1 MPHDVFLSGGTFRVL
16 RYYLT
21 VAREENITRAA
32 DMLHITQP
40 TLSRQMAEL
49 EEELN
54 TRLFERTNRK
64 IVLTESGMLLRRRA
78 EELISLADKV
88 QQEFQSGGDELTGLI
103 SIGSGVTAAV
113 SACLPKL
120 LQDYAQKYPQ
130 VRFELHTGTAAGIKD
145 LLDKGLLDIG
155 ILMEPIEV
163 EKYDFV
169 RLPEKEVW
177 GILMPAD
184 DPLAQKTA
192 ITPGDLQDLPLI
204 VSWRIREREAKAW
217 FGGDTEH
224 LNVFCTYDLID
235 NAATLVE
242 HRLGYAFVIQ
252 GALKPAPGLTF
263 RPLTPEVSNTSVLVW
278 KRYQPSHPAVQKF
291 IELAQNAYRA

>member
-1 MPHDVFLSGGTFRVL
+1 MELRVL

-169 RLPEKEVW
+169 RLPVKEVW

-263 RPLTPEVSNTSVLVW
+263 RPLAPEVSNTSVLVW

-291 IELAQNAYRA
+291 IELAQNTYRA

>member
-1 MPHDVFLSGGTFRVL
+1 MELRVL

-169 RLPEKEVW
+169 RLPVKEVW

-184 DPLAQKTA
+184 DPLAQKPA
-192 ITPGDLQDLPLI
+192 IAPGDLQDLPLI

-263 RPLTPEVSNTSVLVW
+263 RPLAPEVSNTSVLVW

-291 IELAQNAYRA
+291 IELAQDAYRA

>member
-1 MPHDVFLSGGTFRVL
+1 MELRVL

-49 EEELN
+49 EEELH

-113 SACLPKL
+113 SACLPRL

-145 LLDKGLLDIG
+145 LLDKGLLDSG

-169 RLPEKEVW
+169 RLPVKEVW

-184 DPLAQKTA
+184 DPLAQKPA
-192 ITPGDLQDLPLI
+192 IAPGDLQDLPLI

-217 FGGDTEH
+217 FGGDTAH

-242 HRLGYAFVIQ
+242 RRLGYAFVIQ

-263 RPLTPEVSNTSVLVW
+263 RPLAPEVSNTSVLVW

-291 IELAQNAYRA
+291 IELAQDAYRA

>member
-1 MPHDVFLSGGTFRVL
+1 MELRVL

-49 EEELN
+49 EEELH

-113 SACLPKL
+113 SACLPRL

-169 RLPEKEVW
+169 RLPVKEVW

-192 ITPGDLQDLPLI
+192 IAPGDLQDLPLI

-242 HRLGYAFVIQ
+242 RRLGYAFVIQ

-263 RPLTPEVSNTSVLVW
+263 RPLSPEVSNTSVLVW

-291 IELAQNAYRA
+291 IELAQDAYRA

>member
-1 MPHDVFLSGGTFRVL
+1 MELRVL

-49 EEELN
+49 EEELH

-113 SACLPKL
+113 SACLPRL

-169 RLPEKEVW
+169 RLPVKEVW

-184 DPLAQKTA
+184 DPLAQKTV

-263 RPLTPEVSNTSVLVW
+263 RPLAPEVSNTSVLVW

>member
-1 MPHDVFLSGGTFRVL
+1 MELRVL

-113 SACLPKL
+113 SACLPEL

-130 VRFELHTGTAAGIKD
+130 VRFELHTGTAAAIKD
-145 LLDKGLLDIG
+145 QLDKGLLDIG
-155 ILMEPIEV
+155 ILMEPIEM

-169 RLPEKEVW
+169 RLPVKEVW
-177 GILMPAD
+177 GILMPED
-184 DPLAQKTA
+184 DPLAQKSA

-263 RPLTPEVSNTSVLVW
+263 RPLSPEVSNTSVLVW

-291 IELAQNAYRA
+291 IELAQDAYRA

>member
-1 MPHDVFLSGGTFRVL
+1 MELRVL

-32 DMLHITQP
+32 EILHITQP

-78 EELISLADKV
+78 EELVSLADKV
-88 QQEFQSGGDELTGLI
+88 QQEFQSGSDELMGLI

-113 SACLPKL
+113 SESLPKL
-120 LQDYAQKYPQ
+120 LQEYAQKYPQ
-130 VRFELHTGTAAGIKD
+130 VRFELHTGTAAVIKD
-145 LLDKGLLDIG
+145 QLEKGLLDIG

-169 RLPEKEVW
+169 RLPKKEVW
-177 GILMPAD
+177 GILMPED
-184 DPLAQKTA
+184 DPLAQKSE
-192 ITPGDLQDLPLI
+192 ITLGDLQNLPLI

-224 LNVFCTYDLID
+224 LNIFCTYDLID

-252 GALKPAPGLTF
+252 GALRSIPGLTF
-263 RPLTPEVSNTSVLVW
+263 RPLFPEVSNTSVLVW
-278 KRYQPSHPAVQKF
+278 KRYQPSNQAVQKF
-291 IELAQNAYRA
+291 VELARNAYRA

>member
-1 MPHDVFLSGGTFRVL
+1 MELRVL

-113 SACLPKL
+113 SACLPRL

-169 RLPEKEVW
+169 RLPVKEVW

-184 DPLAQKTA
+184 DPLAQKPA
-192 ITPGDLQDLPLI
+192 IAPGDLQDLPLI

-217 FGGDTEH
+217 FGGDTAH

-242 HRLGYAFVIQ
+242 RRLGYAFVIQ

-263 RPLTPEVSNTSVLVW
+263 RPLAPEVSNTSVLVW

-291 IELAQNAYRA
+291 IELAQDAYRA

>member
-1 MPHDVFLSGGTFRVL
+1 MELRVL

-49 EEELN
+49 EEELH

-88 QQEFQSGGDELTGLI
+88 QQEFQSGDELMGLI

-113 SACLPKL
+113 SACLPRL

-130 VRFELHTGTAAGIKD
+130 VRFELHTGTAAVIKD
-145 LLDKGLLDIG
+145 QLDKGLLDIG

-169 RLPEKEVW
+169 RLPVKEVW
-177 GILMPAD
+177 GILMPED
-184 DPLAQKTA
+184 DPLAQKSA

-217 FGGDTEH
+217 FGGNTER
-224 LNVFCTYDLID
+224 LRVFCTYDLID

-263 RPLTPEVSNTSVLVW
+263 RPLSPEVSNTSVLVW
-278 KRYQPSHPAVQKF
+278 KRYQPSNPAVQKF
-291 IELAQNAYRA
+291 IELARNAYGA

>member
-1 MPHDVFLSGGTFRVL
+1 MELRVL

-169 RLPEKEVW
+169 RLPVKEVR

-184 DPLAQKTA
+184 DPLAQKPA
-192 ITPGDLQDLPLI
+192 IAPGDLQDLPLI

-263 RPLTPEVSNTSVLVW
+263 RPLAPEVSNTSVLVW

-291 IELAQNAYRA
+291 IELAQDAYRA

>member
-1 MPHDVFLSGGTFRVL
+1 MELRVL

-49 EEELN
+49 EEELH

-78 EELISLADKV
+78 EELLSLADKV

-113 SACLPKL
+113 SACLPRL
-120 LQDYAQKYPQ
+120 LQDYAQKYRR
-130 VRFELHTGTAAGIKD
+130 VRFELHTGTAAAIKD
-145 LLDKGLLDIG
+145 QLDKGLLDIG
-155 ILMEPIEV
+155 ILMEPVEV

-169 RLPEKEVW
+169 RLPVKEVW
-177 GILMPAD
+177 GILMPED
-184 DPLAQKTA
+184 DPLAQKPV

-204 VSWRIREREAKAW
+204 VSWRIGEREAKAW
-217 FGGDTEH
+217 FGGDTAH

-242 HRLGYAFVIQ
+242 HRLGYAFVIE

-263 RPLTPEVSNTSVLVW
+263 RPLDPEVSNTSVLVW
-278 KRYQPSHPAVQKF
+278 KRYQPSNPAVQKF
-291 IELAQNAYRA
+291 IELARNA

>member
-1 MPHDVFLSGGTFRVL
+1 MELRVL

-145 LLDKGLLDIG
+145 QLDKGLLDIG

-169 RLPEKEVW
+169 RLPVKEVW

-217 FGGDTEH
+217 FGGDTAH

-242 HRLGYAFVIQ
+242 RRLGYAFVIQ

-263 RPLTPEVSNTSVLVW
+263 RPLAPEVSNTSVLVW

-291 IELAQNAYRA
+291 IELAQDAYRA

>member
-1 MPHDVFLSGGTFRVL
+1 MELRVL

-49 EEELN
+49 EEELH

-169 RLPEKEVW
+169 RLPVKEVW

-184 DPLAQKTA
+184 DPLAQKPA

-217 FGGDTEH
+217 FGGDTAH

-263 RPLTPEVSNTSVLVW
+263 RPLAPEVSNTSVLVW
-278 KRYQPSHPAVQKF
+278 KRYQPSNRAVQKF
-291 IELAQNAYRA
+291 IELAQDAYRA

>member
-1 MPHDVFLSGGTFRVL
+1 MELRVL

-113 SACLPKL
+113 SACLPRL

-169 RLPEKEVW
+169 RLPVKEVW

-184 DPLAQKTA
+184 DPLAQKPA
-192 ITPGDLQDLPLI
+192 IAPGDLQDLPLI

-217 FGGDTEH
+217 FGGDTAH

-263 RPLTPEVSNTSVLVW
+263 RPLAPEVSNTSVLVW

-291 IELAQNAYRA
+291 IELAQDAYRA

>member
-1 MPHDVFLSGGTFRVL
+1 MPQPRPRRGADKRPGICYNKSRKHTRAPTGRPQEENGTELRVL

-49 EEELN
+49 EEELH

-88 QQEFQSGGDELTGLI
+88 QQEFESGGDELTGLI

-120 LQDYAQKYPQ
+120 LQD
-130 VRFELHTGTAAGIKD
+130 
-145 LLDKGLLDIG
+145 
-155 ILMEPIEV
+155 
-163 EKYDFV
+163 
-169 RLPEKEVW
+169 
-177 GILMPAD
+177 
-184 DPLAQKTA
+184 
-192 ITPGDLQDLPLI
+192 
-204 VSWRIREREAKAW
+204 
-217 FGGDTEH
+217 
-224 LNVFCTYDLID
+224 
-235 NAATLVE
+235 
-242 HRLGYAFVIQ
+242 
-252 GALKPAPGLTF
+252 
-263 RPLTPEVSNTSVLVW
+263 
-278 KRYQPSHPAVQKF
+278 
-291 IELAQNAYRA
+291 

>member
-1 MPHDVFLSGGTFRVL
+1 MELRVL

-169 RLPEKEVW
+169 RLPVKEVW

-217 FGGDTEH
+217 FGGDTAH

-242 HRLGYAFVIQ
+242 RRLGYAFVIQ

-263 RPLTPEVSNTSVLVW
+263 RPLSPEVSNTSVLVW

-291 IELAQNAYRA
+291 IELAQDAYRA

>member
-1 MPHDVFLSGGTFRVL
+1 MELRVL

-169 RLPEKEVW
+169 RLPVKEVW

-184 DPLAQKTA
+184 DPLAQKPA
-192 ITPGDLQDLPLI
+192 IAPGDLQDLPLI

-263 RPLTPEVSNTSVLVW
+263 RPLAPEVSNTSVLVW

>member
-1 MPHDVFLSGGTFRVL
+1 MELRVL

-88 QQEFQSGGDELTGLI
+88 QQEFQSGGDELTCLI

-113 SACLPKL
+113 SACLPRL

-169 RLPEKEVW
+169 RLPVKEVW

-263 RPLTPEVSNTSVLVW
+263 RPLAPEVSNTSVLVW

-291 IELAQNAYRA
+291 IELAQDAYRA

>member
-1 MPHDVFLSGGTFRVL
+1 MELRVL

-88 QQEFQSGGDELTGLI
+88 QQEFQSGDELMGLI

-113 SACLPKL
+113 SACLPEL

-130 VRFELHTGTAAGIKD
+130 VRFELHTGTAAAIKD
-145 LLDKGLLDIG
+145 QLDKGLLDIG
-155 ILMEPIEV
+155 ILMEPIEM

-169 RLPEKEVW
+169 RLPVKEVW
-177 GILMPAD
+177 GILMPED
-184 DPLAQKTA
+184 DPLAQKSA

-263 RPLTPEVSNTSVLVW
+263 RPLAPEVSNTSVLVW

>member
-1 MPHDVFLSGGTFRVL
+1 MELRVL

-177 GILMPAD
+177 GILMPKD
-184 DPLAQKTA
+184 DPLAQKSE
-192 ITPGDLQDLPLI
+192 ITPGDLQNLPLI
-204 VSWRIREREAKAW
+204 VSWRIGEREAKAW
-217 FGGDTEH
+217 FGGDTER

-235 NAATLVE
+235 NAAALVE
-242 HRLGYAFVIQ
+242 RRLGYAFVI
-252 GALKPAPGLTF
+252 LPGSKQYFCAGLET
-263 RPLTPEVSNTSVLVW
+263 VSAV
-278 KRYQPSHPAVQKF
+278 QPSSAEIYRTGQKC
-291 IELAQNAYRA
+291 L

>member
-1 MPHDVFLSGGTFRVL
+1 MELRVL

-113 SACLPKL
+113 SACLPRL

-169 RLPEKEVW
+169 RLPVKEVW

-217 FGGDTEH
+217 FGGDTAH

-242 HRLGYAFVIQ
+242 RRLGYAFVIQ

-263 RPLTPEVSNTSVLVW
+263 RPLSPEVSNTSVLVW

-291 IELAQNAYRA
+291 IELAQDAYRA

>member
-1 MPHDVFLSGGTFRVL
+1 MELRVL

-49 EEELN
+49 EEELH

-169 RLPEKEVW
+169 RLPVKEVW

-184 DPLAQKTA
+184 DPLAQKTV

-263 RPLTPEVSNTSVLVW
+263 RPLAPEVSNTSVLVW

>member
-1 MPHDVFLSGGTFRVL
+1 MELRVL

-49 EEELN
+49 EEELH

-113 SACLPKL
+113 SACLPRL

-169 RLPEKEVW
+169 RLPVKEVW

-242 HRLGYAFVIQ
+242 RRLGYAFVIQ

-263 RPLTPEVSNTSVLVW
+263 RPLAPEVSNTSVLVW

-291 IELAQNAYRA
+291 IELAQDAYRA

>member
-1 MPHDVFLSGGTFRVL
+1 MELRVL

-113 SACLPKL
+113 SACLPRL

-169 RLPEKEVW
+169 RLPVKEVW

-192 ITPGDLQDLPLI
+192 IAPGDLQDLPLI

-217 FGGDTEH
+217 FGGDTAH

-263 RPLTPEVSNTSVLVW
+263 RPLAPEVSNTSVLVW

-291 IELAQNAYRA
+291 IELAQDAYRA

>member
-1 MPHDVFLSGGTFRVL
+1 MELRVL

-169 RLPEKEVW
+169 RLPVKEVW

-184 DPLAQKTA
+184 DPLAQKPA
-192 ITPGDLQDLPLI
+192 IAPGDLQDLPLI

-242 HRLGYAFVIQ
+242 RRLGYAFVIQ

-263 RPLTPEVSNTSVLVW
+263 RPLAPEVSNTSVLVW

-291 IELAQNAYRA
+291 IELAQDAYRA

>member
-1 MPHDVFLSGGTFRVL
+1 MELRVL

-113 SACLPKL
+113 SACLPRL

-169 RLPEKEVW
+169 RLPVKEVW

-217 FGGDTEH
+217 FGGDTAH

-242 HRLGYAFVIQ
+242 RRLGYAFVIQ

-263 RPLTPEVSNTSVLVW
+263 RPLAPEVSNTSVLVW

-291 IELAQNAYRA
+291 IELAQDAYRA

>member
-1 MPHDVFLSGGTFRVL
+1 MELRVL

-49 EEELN
+49 EEELH
-54 TRLFERTNRK
+54 TCLFERTNRK

-169 RLPEKEVW
+169 RLPVKEVW

-263 RPLTPEVSNTSVLVW
+263 RPLAPEVSNTSVLVW

>member
-1 MPHDVFLSGGTFRVL
+1 MELRVL

-113 SACLPKL
+113 SACLPRL

-130 VRFELHTGTAAGIKD
+130 VRFELHTGTAAAIKD
-145 LLDKGLLDIG
+145 QLDKGLLDIG
-155 ILMEPIEV
+155 ILMEPIEM

-169 RLPEKEVW
+169 RLPVKEVW

-184 DPLAQKTA
+184 DPLAQKPA
-192 ITPGDLQDLPLI
+192 IAPGDLQDLPLI

-263 RPLTPEVSNTSVLVW
+263 RPLAPEVSNTSVLVW

-291 IELAQNAYRA
+291 IELAQDAYRA

>member
-1 MPHDVFLSGGTFRVL
+1 MELRVL

-113 SACLPKL
+113 SACLPRL

-169 RLPEKEVW
+169 RLPVKEVW

-263 RPLTPEVSNTSVLVW
+263 RPLAPEVSNTSVLVW

-291 IELAQNAYRA
+291 IELAQDA

>member
-1 MPHDVFLSGGTFRVL
+1 MELRVL

-49 EEELN
+49 EEELH

-169 RLPEKEVW
+169 RLPVKEVW

-242 HRLGYAFVIQ
+242 RRLGYAFVIQ
-252 GALKPAPGLTF
+252 GALKPAPGLIF
-263 RPLTPEVSNTSVLVW
+263 RPLAPEVSNTSVLVW

>member
-1 MPHDVFLSGGTFRVL
+1 MELRVL

-49 EEELN
+49 EEELH

-169 RLPEKEVW
+169 RLPVKEVW

-217 FGGDTEH
+217 FGGDTAH

-242 HRLGYAFVIQ
+242 RRLGYAFVIQ

-263 RPLTPEVSNTSVLVW
+263 RPLAPEVSNTSVLVW

-291 IELAQNAYRA
+291 IELAQDAYRA

>member
-1 MPHDVFLSGGTFRVL
+1 MELRVL

-169 RLPEKEVW
+169 RLPVKEVW

-184 DPLAQKTA
+184 DPLAQKSA

-263 RPLTPEVSNTSVLVW
+263 RPLAPEVSNTSVLVW

>member
-1 MPHDVFLSGGTFRVL
+1 MELRVL

-49 EEELN
+49 EEELH

-169 RLPEKEVW
+169 RLPVKEVW